1 MKVSQLGEFGLIDL
15 LFQMVHRAQD
25 KQAGAWQQLIIG
37 IGDDAAAWHGD
48 TATQLATTDC
58 LIQDVH
64 FSLDTTPWHELGWK
78 ALAANLSDIAAMGG
92 IPKYALISLALPGH
106 TEVDDIADFY
116 RGMIE
121 LAGSLE

>member
-48 TATQLATTDC
+48 AATQLATTDC

-92 IPKYALISLALPGH
+92 LP
-106 TEVDDIADFY
+106 
-116 RGMIE
+116 R
-121 LAGSLE
+121 